1 MVLPPTMP
9 RIPELAP
16 VLEGAD
22 HIDAKVVTGTV
33 DLRAFLAASLGYQP
47 GWVVGLYRVRAVFV
61 RALGLR
67 QGGVPRR
74 LRMTAGTVPMQP
86 GERAGPFIV
95 RAAAD
100 GRYWVAE
107 ASESHLT
114 AALGVIVEPLGGERR
129 RFYVLTVVHYHS
141 WTGPVYFN
149 AIRPFHHLVVGRMA
163 AAGVRVPRVAV

>member
-9 RIPELAP
+9 RIPELTP

-22 HIDAKVVTGTV
+22 HIDVKVVTGAV

-47 GWVVGLYRVRAVFV
+47 GWVVDLYRVRAVFV

-67 QGGVPRR
+67 QERMPRR
-74 LRMTAGTVPMQP
+74 PRLTPGTVPMRP
-86 GERAGPFIV
+86 GERAGSFTV
-95 RAAAD
+95 RLAAE
-100 GRYWVAE
+100 GHYWVAE
-107 ASESHLT
+107 ARASHLT
-114 AALGVIVEPLGGERR
+114 AVLGVIAEPLGGERR
-129 RFYVLTVVHYHS
+129 RFYVLTVVHYHA

-163 AAGVRVPRVAV
+163 AAGVRAPV